1 MFVVRVPNSFD
12 SDQARQSRPGSK
24 LFAKKYQ
31 RQRINSFIRHLAC
44 ALETWFI
51 AYSASIQS

>member
-24 LFAKKYQ
+24 LFAKN
-31 RQRINSFIRHLAC
+31 I
-44 ALETWFI
+44 
-51 AYSASIQS
+51 SAKELTASLGISHVL